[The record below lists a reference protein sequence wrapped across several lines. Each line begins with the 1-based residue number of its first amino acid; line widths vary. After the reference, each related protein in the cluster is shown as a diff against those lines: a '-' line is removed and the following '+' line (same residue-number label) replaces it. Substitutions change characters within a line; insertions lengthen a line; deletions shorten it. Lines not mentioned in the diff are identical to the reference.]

1 MKSIRNL
8 YDVYMMSIRNL
19 YENFEVVLWFI
30 RCLPRIDI
38 LWDGQ
43 ILKVV
48 RIDHTAEE
56 HTGIT
61 ARLFGDFIETGV
73 CKGSTGGTIVG
84 ATTLGALRFCSCD
97 GKPL

>member
-1 MKSIRNL
+1 MRSIRNL

-19 YENFEVVLWFI
+19 YENFEVFLWFL
-30 RCLPRIDI
+30 RSLPRIDI

-61 ARLFGDFIETGV
+61 ARLFGDFIETGA

-84 ATTLGALRFCSCD
+84 ATTPGALRFCSCD

>member
-1 MKSIRNL
+1 MRILKS
-8 YDVYMMSIRNL
+8 
-19 YENFEVVLWFI
+19 FWGFI
-30 RCLPRIDI
+30 RSLPRIDI

-48 RIDHTAEE
+48 RTDHTAEE

-61 ARLFGDFIETGV
+61 ARLSGDFIETGA
-73 CKGSTGGTIVG
+73 CKGSTGGTIAG
-84 ATTLGALRFCSCD
+84 ATTPGALRFYSCD

>member
-1 MKSIRNL
+1 MRSIRDL
-8 YDVYMMSIRNL
+8 YDVYMMSIRSL
-19 YENFEVVLWFI
+19 YENFEVFLRFM
-30 RCLPRIDI
+30 RGLPRIDI

-61 ARLFGDFIETGV
+61 ARLFGDFIETGA
-73 CKGSTGGTIVG
+73 CKGSTGCTIVE
-84 ATTLGALRFCSCD
+84 ATTPGSLRFCSCD